1 MFRSSAMDGGIVA
14 ATLPRYASVVL
25 LNYLITLAVVKVVM
39 SAGFRIQ
46 IGMIAAVLLTTATS
60 YVLSKVWP
68 PLVRDVK

>member
-1 MFRSSAMDGGIVA
+1 
-14 ATLPRYASVVL
+14 VL

-68 PLVRDVK
+68 PVVRDVK